1 MTVITDDGD
10 QPWTTPGVYR
20 VAPGVFRIPMPL
32 PDESRLRAVNVYAV
46 RSGTDLVLVDSGW
59 AMRGARDRLA
69 AGLAALGAELGD
81 VGRFLVTHQHR
92 DHYTLAV
99 EVRRAFGTRIS
110 VGIGEQPGLA
120 LAATPGRQ
128 QLQAQADALR
138 RHGAGALA
146 DEVLAGLD
154 GVDTSHL
161 WEPPDDWLRPP
172 QEVAV
177 GDRLLRAVPTPGHT
191 RGHVVF
197 VEPGAGLLFAGDHVL
212 PHITPSI
219 GFEPVAF
226 EHPLRD
232 YLASLRLVRGLPDA
246 RLLPAHGPVQERAH
260 PRIDA
265 LLAHHER
272 RLDATQALVERGA
285 HTAYEVAR
293 GLRWTRRELPLGEL
307 DTFNRMLAVLETAAH
322 LDVLEGLGQVGAVL
336 AGGPEVHYTPGGGPG
351 PAPGPPGA
359 GGPGASGPAAPEAP
373 GAAAAGPSAVPGP
386 SAAAGP
392 SAGRT
397 AER

>member
-1 MTVITDDGD
+1 MTAITDDAD
-10 QPWTTPGVYR
+10 QHWTTPGVYR
-20 VAPGVFRIPMPL
+20 VAPDVYRIPMPL

-46 RSGTDLVLVDSGW
+46 QAGADLVLVDSGW

-69 AGLAALGAELGD
+69 AGLAAIGAELGD
-81 VGRFLVTHQHR
+81 VSRFLVTHQHR

-128 QLQAQADALR
+128 HLLAQADALR
-138 RHGAGALA
+138 RHGAGKLA
-146 DEVLAGLD
+146 DAVLAGLD
-154 GVDTSHL
+154 GADTSHF
-161 WEPPDDWLRPP
+161 WEQPDDWLQPP
-172 QEVAV
+172 QDVAV
-177 GDRLLRAVPTPGHT
+177 GERRLRALPTPGHT

-197 VEPGAGLLFAGDHVL
+197 VDPDARLLFAGDHVL

-246 RLLPAHGPVQERAH
+246 RLLPAHGPVQPRAH
-260 PRIDA
+260 PRVDE

-272 RLDATQALVERGA
+272 RLDATEALVQRGA
-285 HTAYEVAR
+285 DTAYQVAL
-293 GLRWTRRELPLGEL
+293 GLRWTRRERSLHEL
-307 DTFNRMLAVLETAAH
+307 DTFNQMLAVLETAAH
-322 LDVLEGLGQVGAVL
+322 LDVLADLGRVAASAQGTD
-336 AGGPEVHYTPGGGPG
+336 VHYTT
-351 PAPGPPGA
+351 
-359 GGPGASGPAAPEAP
+359 ASADRP
-373 GAAAAGPSAVPGP
+373 
-386 SAAAGP
+386 
-392 SAGRT
+392 